1 MVLTIR
7 PVHPHRPPAPSEEPP
22 LTSHPL
28 ARLARLPSYPR
39 LSLAVLLVGLA
50 TSFAGPYIPL
60 FGVSEAHM
68 TPLALGVFMSLLAV
82 SSIGISLLLGRWSD
96 RRPSRRPVVLLAM
109 GAAALG
115 FVLLCLTR
123 SYLPLLLIACLFLG
137 TGAASFPQ
145 LFALAKAQLQGADP
159 AASEQG
165 VTALRSV
172 FSLAWVA
179 GPALGA
185 WIVAKGSFNGLFLT
199 TAGLYAAAALVVLG
213 LGRSGGS
220 SASARRSAPISPPGP
235 AIPLW
240 QIVASFVL
248 YGTAASMGSIALPLY
263 VTGTLHGSP
272 GEVGLLIGFCALLEI
287 PVMLSFVLLPRR
299 FSTHT
304 LVVFG
309 FLLFVLYFALLW
321 AAHGLAL
328 LMLAQAVRAVVV
340 GIAASLGMAYFQE
353 LMPGRVGAATTLFAN
368 TTSLGSMLA
377 GVVSG
382 GVAQAFG
389 YHAVF
394 LLCTLL
400 SGLAGLLLFSAGRSA
415 VRRAA

>member
-1 MVLTIR
+1 M
-7 PVHPHRPPAPSEEPP
+7 
-22 LTSHPL
+22 
-28 ARLARLPSYPR
+28 
-39 LSLAVLLVGLA
+39 VGLA
-50 TSFAGPYIPL
+50 ASFAGPYIPL

-68 TPLALGVFMSLLAV
+68 TPLALGIFMSLLAV

-96 RRPSRRPVVLLAM
+96 RRPSRKPVVLLAM

-123 SYLPLLLIACLFLG
+123 SYLPLLLIACVFLG

-179 GPALGA
+179 GPAVGA

-199 TAGLYAAAALVVLG
+199 TAALYAAAALVVLG
-213 LGRSGGS
+213 LGRPGS
-220 SASARRSAPISPPGP
+220 AAAARRSAPVSPAGP
-235 AIPLW
+235 SIPLW

-287 PVMLSFVLLPRR
+287 PVMLSFVLLPRH
-299 FSTHT
+299 FSTHS

-415 VRRAA
+415 AGREAGPGLEAAREAGMG